1 MPHANTI
8 LIVDDE
14 PAGRQVLDGV
24 LGEQGYELVFAEDGA
39 TALRQAAAHL
49 PDLILLDVMM
59 PGMDGFEVCRRLRA
73 DAALA
78 EVPILMVTA
87 LDDQPSRMRGLEAGA
102 DDFIS
107 KPFNRAELRARIKT
121 IVRLNRYRSLIT
133 ERERLQVA
141 NQALEAAY
149 DATLEGWVR
158 ALDLRSQ
165 ETTGHSRRVTELTVQ
180 LAQALGVQGEALVH
194 LRRGALLHDIGKMGI
209 PDNILLKPG
218 PLTEEEWAIMRRHPQ
233 YAYDMLAPIDFLR
246 PALDIP
252 LCHHEKWDG
261 TGYPAGLRGEAI
273 PLAARIFAPIDI
285 WDALRS
291 DRPYRRGSPREQV
304 CEHLRTLAGNHLDPR
319 VAEAFLTILLPTLP

>member
-1 MPHANTI
+1 MSHPSTI

-14 PAGRQVLDGV
+14 PAGRLVLDGV
-24 LGEQGYELVFAEDGA
+24 LGEQGYALVFAEDGA
-39 TALRQAAAHL
+39 TALRQAVAHL

-73 DAALA
+73 DPALA

-107 KPFNRAELRARIKT
+107 KPFHRAELRARIKT

-141 NQALEAAY
+141 NRALEAAY

-158 ALDLRSQ
+158 ALDLRCE
-165 ETTGHSRRVTELTVQ
+165 ETTGHSRRVTELTVH
-180 LAQALGVQGEALVH
+180 LAQTMGIQGEVLVH
-194 LRRGALLHDIGKMGI
+194 IRRGALLHDIGKMGI
-209 PDNILLKPG
+209 PDSILLKPG
-218 PLTEEEWAIMRRHPQ
+218 PLAAEEWAIMRRHPQ
-233 YAYDMLAPIDFLR
+233 YAYDMLAPIEFLR

-273 PLAARIFAPIDI
+273 PLAARMFASVDI

-291 DRPYRRGSPREQV
+291 DRPYRQGWPRQQV
-304 CEHLRTLAGNHLDPR
+304 WDHIRTLAGTHLDPR
-319 VAEAFLTILLPTLP
+319 VVEAFLTHLLPTLP